1 MRALQVTRH
10 GSPEEVL
17 RVVEVAVPDPG
28 PRQVRIRVAAGTLN
42 HNDIDRCRGKL
53 VTVPTP
59 PPFTLGMEVCGVVE
73 AAGPG
78 GEAWVGRRVVAIT
91 QLALGGLAE
100 RAIAPIDSVFEAP
113 PGLDD
118 ADAVHAE
125 LLHWLAEGRI
135 RPVVGRRVPL
145 EGAAAALLDHEAR
158 CTTGRTVV
166 LVGG

>member
-1 MRALQVTRH
+1 MRALRVTRH

-17 RVVEVAVPDPG
+17 RVVEVAVPEPG

-73 AAGPG
+73 AVGPG
-78 GEAWVGRRVVAIT
+78 GEAWVGRR
-91 QLALGGLAE
+91 G
-100 RAIAPIDSVFEAP
+100 P
-113 PGLDD
+113 P
-118 ADAVHAE
+118 
-125 LLHWLAEGRI
+125 
-135 RPVVGRRVPL
+135 

-158 CTTGRTVV
+158 RTTGRTLV